1 MADVKR
7 DPHDTPFCECTAA
20 DGYPL
25 EGVSQSEFPA
35 SVSPL
40 RVRACKECLGA
51 ATFFGGI
58 LGADAAAP
66 PSGPSLRGLTEGA
79 GIASSMG
86 DTASSTMLDAA
97 GPCAHT
103 RTRS

>member
-1 MADVKR
+1 M
-7 DPHDTPFCECTAA
+7 
-20 DGYPL
+20 

-35 SVSPL
+35 SISPL

-51 ATFFGGI
+51 GTFFGGI
-58 LGADAAAP
+58 LGADADADAAAP